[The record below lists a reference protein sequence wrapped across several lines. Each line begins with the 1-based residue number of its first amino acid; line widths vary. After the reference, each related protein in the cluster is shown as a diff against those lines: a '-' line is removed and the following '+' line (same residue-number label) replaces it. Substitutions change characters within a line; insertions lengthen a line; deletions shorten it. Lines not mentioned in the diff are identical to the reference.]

1 MVIFSSFGLLK
12 SQAFSDSFKD
22 GDLLAKCSG
31 MLHDDQCTMILTF
44 YPSNPIALEV
54 LCAQK
59 DEELVCKE
67 QIILQ
72 LQHRLKAVEER
83 HCHELMEFQVR
94 AQQDAYVASYLGRQD
109 RTRTQRRA
117 KKN

>member
-1 MVIFSSFGLLK
+1 MVVFSSFGLLK
-12 SQAFSDSFKD
+12 SQAFSDSSKD

-31 MLHDDQCTMILTF
+31 MLHDDQCTMILTL
-44 YPSNPIALEV
+44 YPIALEA

-67 QIILQ
+67 QVILQ
-72 LQHRLKAVEER
+72 LQHRLKTVEER

-109 RTRTQRRA
+109 RTQRRA